1 MRCLAYLFLMKKR
14 WNYKEAGNPSTV
26 EGLMNSLGI
35 DRILANLLA
44 QRGIET
50 YEQAK
55 KFFRPALEDLYDP
68 FLMKGMHEAVA
79 RIEKAIAAGEKILV
93 YGDYDV
99 DGTTAVAL
107 VYSFL
112 RKYVNSVATYI
123 PDRYSEGY
131 GISYTGID
139 FAIEQGYSLVIALD
153 CGIKAVEKVEYA
165 QQKGVDFIICDH
177 HLPGDSIPKAAAVLD
192 PKQPDCN
199 YPFKELSGCGVGFKL
214 MQGFCQVKGI
224 SPLELY
230 PLLDL
235 VAVSIAS
242 DIVPVIDENR
252 ILTHFGLKQLNNSPS
267 RGLKAII
274 KLAGIEKH
282 TIAIDDIVFRIG
294 PRINAAGRM
303 ESGNSAVDLLCA
315 KDDSVAFE
323 MGSVVNSCNND
334 RKFVDRSITHEALR
348 LIATNPELQ
357 NKKTTVLFNPEWH
370 KGVVGIVA
378 SRLIE
383 TYYRPTVVLTESNG
397 LATGSARSV
406 PGFDLY
412 QAVEACSDL
421 LENFGGHMYAAGLT
435 MKVENVPEFIER
447 FDRFVSERIK
457 PEMLVPQIDIDAKL
471 NFGDID
477 DKFYRILKQFQP
489 FGPGNMSPVFVTDNV
504 YDTGDS
510 RLVGNE
516 RDHLKLSLIQEDN
529 PKVFQGIA
537 FQMGQHYKK
546 IQKGSPFSVC
556 YSISE
561 NSYRGITSI
570 QLRVKDIQYL
580 DELLDEYN
588 DSYGSLSESASE

>member
-68 FLMKGMHEAVA
+68 FLMKGMQEAVA